1 MATPITWQNINAP
14 SFGEA
19 NRLMGV
25 AQGSFDN
32 AFTGLGGV
40 LKQAEATD
48 AVNWN
53 QAKENNTQNFLNK
66 LYSAQGAEGFKALQD
81 SGELDRMLAANGAQ
95 IDRAAARSAMDS
107 RLGTLQQRDLTGMQ
121 YQKAVE
127 ENAQDP
133 VVRQIQMLSLKD
145 PAAAQL
151 LLDQN
156 PNLRRGFEVAQG
168 IDTRQQVVKDRV
180 WNEQKQQWET
190 AEEAQRAALRPL
202 EIDAK
207 KASIDSSRAST
218 AASRASTAVSGLN
231 LEKLRREAADSDEVR
246 KLDNTLAVAQQQYQQ
261 TRTDTARNMGIVAKD
276 LGLPVTAA
284 GTPNFDLFTKED
296 VAKFDTAA
304 RTLKTVKIPTAS
316 DFMTGDT
323 QAANRFYDQLAGSG
337 EFRAATLRK
346 FKEQIRSGFDS
357 NAGNGSVG
365 NDARN
370 KAVATAQE
378 DVINQERM
386 NNNWY
391 APNHPQARKS
401 YEELAKEVP
410 GLINKQSGFGT
421 EKDVAAIQKL
431 IYEMATTGI
440 DVGGGKFMTP
450 SVEDVRNAVRTAK
463 GNRLGWSDEVRADNV
478 REILE
483 KNAKSSRVAGQL
495 AESEDLLRWQR
506 RQAVNKLL
514 GGEKP

>member
-1 MATPITWQNINAP
+1 MSRPITWQNIAAP
-14 SFGEA
+14 SFADASRGLALAQQGINSGFDSFNNVIKQQTDVENA
-19 NRLMGV
+19 NWEQVKR
-25 AQGSFDN
+25 N
-32 AFTGLGGV
+32 N
-40 LKQAEATD
+40 TD
-48 AVNWN
+48 AFMSRLL
-53 QAKENNTQNFLNK
+53 Q
-66 LYSAQGAEGFKALQD
+66 AQGAEGFKALQD
-81 SGELDRMLAANGAQ
+81 SGELQRMLAANGAQ
-95 IDRAAARSAMDS
+95 IDQAAARTAMDG
-107 RLGTLQQRDLTGMQ
+107 RMATLQQRDLAGMQ

-145 PAAAQL
+145 PAAAQA

-168 IDTRQQVVKDRV
+168 IDTRQQVIKDRV
-180 WNEQKQQWET
+180 WNEKKQQWET
-190 AEEAQRAALRPL
+190 AEEAQRVVLRPL
-202 EIDAK
+202 EVAAK
-207 KASIDSSRAST
+207 QAGIESSRAST

-231 LEKLRREAADSDEVR
+231 LERLRREATDSDEVR
-246 KLDNTLAVAQQQYQQ
+246 RLDNTLAVAQQQYQQ
-261 TRTDTARNMGIVAKD
+261 TRADTARNMGIVAKD

-323 QAANRFYDQLAGSG
+323 QAANKFFDQLAGSG

-357 NAGNGSVG
+357 TAGNGSVG

-440 DVGGGKFMTP
+440 DVGNGKFMTP

-463 GNRLGWSDEVRADNV
+463 GNRFGWSDEVRADNV